1 MKYILSL
8 TLLISFFQISLF
20 AQTDSTIAKVGNE
33 NITAKQFINR
43 FELMPQVYSKENNP
57 YTKKQ
62 DLLYSI
68 IAEKLWAQQAEKMG
82 MDTTELMQTTFKAL
96 ENMFVRDA
104 LYKIE
109 IGNKVQISDKEL
121 QTNLKRYFENL
132 NLSVIFSPDS
142 EKIFQFYND
151 MKKGAA
157 FDSLYLL
164 NKIKLPPIDVTYG
177 DMDPQAED
185 AVYQLKKDEHTKPL
199 KSNTGWFIFKLNK
212 KTERDHIQENIDE
225 VLKKV
230 KQKIEERK
238 SGIYYDKF
246 MNQFF
251 KDKNVTTNGA
261 LFWSIADKIIA
272 DMQRTKRVE
281 KIPDTSNVYLSNKD
295 VLGIEKQFGADSLD
309 MNFIN
314 FDKNPISVRQFLRLF
329 AFQGFY
335 SKDVSSKVLA
345 AKLNGRVKT
354 TIENELIAREGY
366 KRGLEN
372 LPSVRA
378 DLAMWKDNYLAQ
390 LMKQKLLDSVHVTD
404 DEAREIYN
412 KINKQKM
419 ANSTEVNV
427 LEILTDS
434 LDVVQEVLKDLKKG
448 ANFRTLA
455 KIHTKRKWTRAKG
468 GEFGFF
474 PSSMYGN
481 IGKKAAELK
490 IGEVYGPIKTP
501 EGYSIIKLIGKKE
514 DKVNLESFEK
524 EKKQIKQQLFG
535 DKSSKFIINY
545 TVKLANKYGVKI
557 NNDLLNSIQPKD
569 LSMYV
574 YRYMGFGGR
583 ITAVPFTLP
592 FIEWYKP
599 WKDGE
604 KIVP

>member
-151 MKKGAA
+151 MKKGAT